1 MRRSSDLCAWL
12 GDDFADTALDGAA
25 WNVHQCGQPP
35 PPQTP
40 PQNHLGRGQFPFQPV
55 QQLLAHMYLHVNT
68 SCIGLRGLCI
78 WTGKRIRTACPEH
91 VDAVLLQALILR
103 RPRTAEVLSLLLHCS
118 VLCYSSAAA
127 R

>member
-1 MRRSSDLCAWL
+1 MPGWGMISQTPPWTVLL
-12 GDDFADTALDGAA
+12 GTYI
-25 WNVHQCGQPP
+25 NVGSLHPHNTST
-35 PPQTP
+35 TP

-103 RPRTAEVLSLLLHCS
+103 RPRAAEVLSLLLHCS